1 MVKDAFISLSISIWF
16 VEDNVEV
23 VAQLV
28 VQDEETA
35 VWADPVDVVASDV
48 YVVRTES
55 MFIGLFC

>member
-35 VWADPVDVVASDV
+35 VWADPVDVVVSDV